1 MAGFGKRKQLAE
13 PASLTQSF
21 ARLIHN
27 HGPISLLH
35 YMGEANARYYS
46 SRDPLGGGG
55 DFITAPE
62 ISQIFGELIGLWLT
76 DIWIRAG
83 RPEPVH
89 YVELGPGRGTL
100 ARDALRTMKRFDLV
114 PRVHFV
120 ETSLALKDV
129 QLASVPEASW
139 HDDLSTVPAN
149 GPILLVANE
158 FLDALPV
165 RQLVRMETGWR
176 ERMVGY
182 YQDRFLPV
190 SGHLPMDAAVP
201 EARREAPVGTI
212 IETCPG
218 AAAVM
223 QEAARRL
230 AEQGGAALFIDYGY
244 TEVRDG
250 STLQAVKAHE
260 KVDPFENPGAAD
272 LTALVDFATMRAI
285 AEDAGARWLGTIG
298 QGAWLKALG
307 ADARARALGQ
317 IAPQHATAIWVA
329 KERLVAPEQMGALF
343 KVMGLAGPDWPDGE
357 AFAGPAPGVT
367 PE

>member
-1 MAGFGKRKQLAE
+1 MVFGKRKQLSE
-13 PASLTQSF
+13 PDSLSQAF

-46 SRDPLGGGG
+46 SRDPLGTAG

-100 ARDALRTMKRFDLV
+100 ARDALRTMKRFDLE
-114 PRVHFV
+114 PKVHFV
-120 ETSLALKDV
+120 ETSVALKDV
-129 QLASVPEASW
+129 QLAAVPHAFW
-139 HDDLSTVPAN
+139 HDDLSTVPTT
-149 GPILLVANE
+149 GTLLLVANE

-190 SGHLPMDAAVP
+190 AGHKPMDAAVP
-201 EARREAPVGTI
+201 DGRREAPVGTI
-212 IETCPG
+212 IQTCPG

-223 QEAARRL
+223 QETARRL
-230 AEQGGAALFIDYGY
+230 AQQGGTALFIDYGF
-244 TEVRDG
+244 TEVRNG
-250 STLQAVKAHE
+250 STLQAVRAHE
-260 KVDPFENPGAAD
+260 KVDPFENPGEAD

-285 AEDAGARWLGTIG
+285 AEDSGARWLGTIP
-298 QGAWLKALG
+298 QGRWLKALG

-317 IAPQHATAIWVA
+317 LAPQHATAIWIA
-329 KERLVAPEQMGALF
+329 KERLCASDQMGELF

-357 AFAGPAPGVT
+357 AFKGPAPGVET
-367 PE
+367 E